1 MSESESAE
9 HVREHIKLY
18 WKIGVTLLVLTVVTV
33 LASFLNVGVAV
44 GIVIALAIAITKG
57 SLVASYFMHLIG
69 ERKGI
74 YAALALTAFFFVVLM
89 LIPILGHNDTFGEHK
104 TIPNAN
110 APASAGDHGE
120 AH

>member
-1 MSESESAE
+1 MSESAE

-18 WKIGVTLLVLTVVTV
+18 WKIGGALLVLTLVTV
-33 LASFLNVGVAV
+33 AASYLQIGVAL
-44 GIVIALAIAITKG
+44 GIALALAIAITKG

-69 ERKGI
+69 ERRSI
-74 YAALALTAFFFVVLM
+74 YAALALTAFFFMVLI
-89 LIPILGHNDTFGEHK
+89 LIPILGHTDTFGEHK

-110 APASAGDHGE
+110 APVAAHDE